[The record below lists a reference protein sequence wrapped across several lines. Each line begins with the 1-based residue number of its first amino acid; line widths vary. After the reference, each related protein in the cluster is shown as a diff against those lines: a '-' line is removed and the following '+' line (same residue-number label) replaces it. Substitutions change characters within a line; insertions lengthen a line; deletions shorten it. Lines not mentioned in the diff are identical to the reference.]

1 MLKYPDF
8 LPVARKSDRA
18 YQMVDPLESTTSDN
32 GQTRWDRKF
41 TDVPVSTPVHW
52 ILTDAECA
60 MFRTWYANV
69 LRWGAEWF
77 EMPLAADDGRE
88 VRECHFVT
96 GYAGPIRQGYDRWRI
111 DANLVLRRL
120 PTIDPDW
127 LLLPEY
133 WFAPG
138 NSIFDRAINRVWPL
152 YTARTLLT
160 EDGQTITT
168 EDGQALTTE

>member
-1 MLKYPDF
+1 MLKPYPDF

-18 YQMVDPLESTTSDN
+18 YQMVDPLESTPFDN

-41 TDVPVSTPVHW
+41 TDVPFSTPVHW
-52 ILTDAECA
+52 ILTDAQCA
-60 MFRTWYANV
+60 LFRTWFANTV
-69 LRWGAEWF
+69 RSGADWF

-133 WFAPG
+133 WLPPG
-138 NSIFDRAINRVWPL
+138 NSIFDKAILELWPENK
-152 YTARTLLT
+152 Y
-160 EDGQTITT
+160 QTYITT
-168 EDGQALTTE
+168 FDRAVNEEWPK